1 MKVKS
6 RQLIYFLLTMLLL
19 FDNVFQRIDIL
30 RYWDETIVLLLF
42 LAVVSKRLRYNVSRN
57 TYTLLNLLTLLIAVG
72 TVGTITLYTLQPYK
86 MAIIKD
92 MIAFIKLPAVWIL
105 MNHLS
110 VSHYTE
116 TTGNELEAMETAA
129 RVFIVSAIISALLGW
144 YFKLPFYTGDYRLV
158 NPYQFVF
165 DHPTVLVASTVFSM
179 GIILTSDRKGKSCFL
194 FLGCILLFMS
204 QRAKGYV
211 AILIIVLLVI
221 MKESW
226 IQGILPIGNM
236 KRGGIIYAA
245 LFLLLTGGMTYA
257 MLQGKFQSYR
267 EAGMSAARVALY
279 VTGINLAIRY
289 FPFGTGFGTFGT
301 YLSGEYYSNI
311 YHRENLDWIAGLRPD
326 AYEYA
331 GDALYAGIIGQ
342 FGFLGLLIYLI
353 LLARMCLCDLA
364 IAKEITVKGV
374 LLIWIYA
381 VMASVTETY
390 FTNSTAVAMAII
402 LNMILQTIKRESNR
416 TPVWRIAVDT

>member
-1 MKVKS
+1 
-6 RQLIYFLLTMLLL
+6 MLLL

-86 MAIIKD
+86 IAIIKD
-92 MIAFIKLPAVWIL
+92 MIAFIKFPAVWIL
-105 MNHLS
+105 INHLS
-110 VSHYTE
+110 VRHYTYPE
-116 TTGNELEAMETAA
+116 TKRDELYAMDVAA
-129 RVFIVSAIISALLGW
+129 RVFIVLAITGALLGW
-144 YFKLPFYTGDYRLV
+144 LFKLPYYTGDYRLV

-179 GIILTSDRKGKSCFL
+179 GIILTSDRKGKNCFL

-326 AYEYA
+326 AHEYA

-402 LNMILQTIKRESNR
+402 LIMILQPLKRESNHM
-416 TPVWRIAVDT
+416 PVWRIAVDT